1 MPQRSIKPKFKRGV
15 SLYSY
20 QDLFYREVLD
30 LEGCI
35 AAAAATGA
43 TGLEM
48 LVDQMVPGY
57 PSISYNLSDRF
68 IAEWSELTTRYGVE
82 PVAFD
87 IYGESK
93 LFKGQT
99 CSDEDLADQLTVLFK
114 TGKALGFRIMRINFL
129 VPVRVIA
136 RLIPVAEKL
145 GVTMAIEVHAPHR
158 LNGPWV
164 QDTVALIQSTGTTR
178 LGIMPDFGTF
188 CREIPGLVLEESRRK
203 GVQQDIISLLSDLY
217 HEPVKPEGLL
227 GRIEAMGGNEAA
239 LWLAKR
245 VELGVWINDDPQF
258 LSDLAPYLVHA
269 HGKFYEMTEDLV
281 EPAVRYD
288 EILPILAAAGYS
300 GYIMSEY
307 EGQRLTQ
314 DYDPGYDEVEQVRR
328 HQAMLARHLGEPAAA
343 SQEAANGAR

>member
-1 MPQRSIKPKFKRGV
+1 MPLPNFKRGV

-20 QDLFYREVLD
+20 QDLYYREVLD

-43 TGLEM
+43 RGLEM

-57 PSISYNLSDRF
+57 PSVTYNLSDRF
-68 IAEWSELTTRYGVE
+68 IAQWSELTTRYGIE
-82 PVAFD
+82 PIAFD

-93 LFKGQT
+93 LFKGQI

-136 RLIPVAEKL
+136 RLIPVAEQL

-164 QDTVALIQSTGTTR
+164 QDTVALIESTGTKS

-203 GVQQDIISLLSDLY
+203 GVPEDIISWLSDLY
-217 HEPVKPEGLL
+217 HEPNKPTDLVDRVL
-227 GRIEAMGGNEAA
+227 AKGGNEAA
-239 LWLAKR
+239 EWLAKR
-245 VELGVWINDDPQF
+245 VELGVWIDDDPK
-258 LSDLAPYLVHA
+258 LLTPLAPYLVHA
-269 HGKFYEMTEDLV
+269 HGKFYEISEDLV

-288 EILPILAAAGYS
+288 EIIPILAAGGYT

-328 HQAMLARHLGEPAAA
+328 HQAMLAKHLGEAAPAM
-343 SQEAANGAR
+343 QEASNGAG

>member
-1 MPQRSIKPKFKRGV
+1 MPLPKFKRGV

-20 QDLFYREVLD
+20 QDLYYREVLD

-57 PSISYNLSDRF
+57 PSITYNLSDRF

-82 PVAFD
+82 PIAFD

-99 CSDEDLADQLTVLFK
+99 CSDEDLTDQLTVLFK
-114 TGKALGFRIMRINFL
+114 TGKALGFSIMRINFL

-136 RLIPVAEKL
+136 KLIPVAEQL

-158 LNGPWV
+158 LNGTWV
-164 QDTVALIQSTGTTR
+164 QDTVALIQSTGTKS

-188 CREIPGLVLEESRRK
+188 CRAIPGLVLEESRRK
-203 GVQQDIISLLSDLY
+203 GVSEDLISWMSELY
-217 HEPVKPEGLL
+217 HEPNKPADLMD
-227 GRIEAMGGNEAA
+227 RVIAMGGNEAA
-239 LWLAKR
+239 QWLAQR
-245 VELGVWINDDPQF
+245 VNLGVWIDDDPK
-258 LSDLAPYLVHA
+258 LLTPLVPYLVHA
-269 HGKFYEMTEDLV
+269 HGKFYEMTEDLS
-281 EPAVRYD
+281 EPVVRYD
-288 EILPILAAAGYS
+288 EIIPILAAGGYT

-328 HQAMLARHLGEPAAA
+328 HQAMLARHLGETDTTKL
-343 SQEAANGAR
+343 EAANGAR